1 MNITINGD
9 IYITNYGQPIN
20 EIVGEELDFDYDD
33 LDCGDDCNG
42 DCELCD
48 LCEDDGKITLG
59 ELVEQYAIEISDN
72 ECTCPECIES
82 ILWELVEDILIN

>member
-1 MNITINGD
+1 MITINGD

-20 EIVGEELDFDYDD
+20 EIVGEEQEFDYDE
-33 LDCGDDCNG
+33 LDCDG
-42 DCELCD
+42 DCELCACD
-48 LCEDDGKITLG
+48 ECNEDDEKITLG
-59 ELVEQYAIEISDN
+59 ELVEYYAQEISDN